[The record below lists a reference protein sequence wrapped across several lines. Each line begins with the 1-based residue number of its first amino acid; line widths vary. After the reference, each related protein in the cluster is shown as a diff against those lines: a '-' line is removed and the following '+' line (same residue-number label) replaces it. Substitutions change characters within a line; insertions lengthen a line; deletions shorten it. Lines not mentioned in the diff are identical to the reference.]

1 MILRL
6 EGYGSFCMVKY
17 DSSYVSQG
25 ALRGALRGVSSAL
38 GDYIKAES
46 KQSLSRRSLSR
57 RSLSKSLSGSLF
69 I

>member
-17 DSSYVSQG
+17 DSSYVSQGGLRG

-46 KQSLSRRSLSR
+46 KQSLSKGSLSR
-57 RSLSKSLSGSLF
+57 V
-69 I
+69 